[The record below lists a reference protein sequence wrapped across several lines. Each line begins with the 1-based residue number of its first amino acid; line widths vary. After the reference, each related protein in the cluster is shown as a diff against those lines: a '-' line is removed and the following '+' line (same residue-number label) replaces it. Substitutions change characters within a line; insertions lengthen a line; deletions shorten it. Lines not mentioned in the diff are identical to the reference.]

1 MTTRQRFITDVVE
14 HWIKNHPKEYKT
26 NMDLVKEKRGKLWD
40 KNLGKVKGQKGMRPE
55 LKIYNSLFN
64 ALDMSLDE
72 PRFLRDPK
80 ELRWFCKR
88 FPQFQV
94 PYEY

>member
-1 MTTRQRFITDVVE
+1 MTTRQRFITDVTE
-14 HWIKNHPKEYKT
+14 HWIKNHPKEYEQV
-26 NMDLVKEKRGKLWD
+26 MALIKEKRGKMWD
-40 KNLGKVKGQKGMRPE
+40 SNLGKIKGNKGMRPE
-55 LKIYNSLFN
+55 IKFPQGLYS

-88 FPQFQV
+88 FPQFMV